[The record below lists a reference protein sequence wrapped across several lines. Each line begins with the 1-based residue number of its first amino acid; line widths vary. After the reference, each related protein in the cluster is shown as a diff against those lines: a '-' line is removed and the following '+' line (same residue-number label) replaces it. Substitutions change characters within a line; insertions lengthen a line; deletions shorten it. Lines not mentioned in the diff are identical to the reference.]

1 MNRRQFLNRT
11 VACAAGLPGLGLQF
25 PAQAAE
31 FRTAGSIGHG
41 FGIALHDFS
50 DATLDVAADAGFT
63 LIRTD
68 FFWSDVETKRHI
80 YDWARYDALMAAL
93 KSRNLRPQFVIGFN
107 NPDVYGGRWMDGIT
121 MSFEINAYAAFAA
134 AAVDRY
140 RDINP
145 IWEIYNEPNRDNFW
159 EPRANPAEYM
169 TLAKTAISA
178 IRAKN
183 PDAVIIAPALGHK
196 VGEETLDLTFLEA
209 CLKDGLLPLIDA
221 VSIHPYVDPE
231 TVGDMYADVQALLDT
246 YAIDTR
252 KVAILATEWGFATN
266 KFVSDDLQADVLVR
280 MFLINRSLD
289 IPVTVAYVA
298 VDRTEDYVPP
308 EERTYGIVTANY
320 TPKAAFLQLQDMMA
334 RLQDMQF
341 QQRLLSDPADYFLVF
356 ANATKRLTAAWTSIE
371 PHDAPLNGR
380 SVALSSRPIYLE
392 G

>member
-1 MNRRQFLNRT
+1 MNRRQFLNQT

-31 FRTAGSIGHG
+31 FRIAGSIGHG

-231 TVGDMYADVQALLDT
+231 TVGDMYAEVQALLDT

>member
-1 MNRRQFLNRT
+1 MNRRQFLNQT

-183 PDAVIIAPALGHK
+183 PDAVIIAPSLGHK

-231 TVGDMYADVQALLDT
+231 TVGDMYAEVQALLDT